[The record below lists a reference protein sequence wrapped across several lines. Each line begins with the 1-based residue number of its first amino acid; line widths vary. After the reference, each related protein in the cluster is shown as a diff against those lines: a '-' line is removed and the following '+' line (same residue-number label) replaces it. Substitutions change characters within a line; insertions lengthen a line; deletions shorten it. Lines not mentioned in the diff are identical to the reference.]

1 MRNRLGHIGFMGNR
15 RKARECALQVLY
27 QVDFLKQ
34 EPHAILPLFWESHPA
49 SSEVREFAEHLVE
62 GVWRNR
68 AELDSLIESHS
79 TNWRLDRMPAVDRNI
94 LRLATYELVFERD
107 IAASVTLNEAI
118 EIAKRFGTEDSSS
131 FVNGVLDPISK
142 DLKQS

>member
-1 MRNRLGHIGFMGNR
+1 MRHIEPMGNR

-27 QVDFLKQ
+27 QVEFLEQ

-49 SSEVREFAEHLVE
+49 SVDVREFAEHLVE
-62 GVWRNR
+62 GVWRNL
-68 AELDSLIESHS
+68 AELDALVENHS

-94 LRLATYELVFERD
+94 LRLATFELVFERD

-131 FVNGVLDPISK
+131 FVNGVLDPIAK
-142 DLKQS
+142 DLNPK